1 LILKIFPYNPQ
12 APTKAL
18 FTFKSMT
25 PSRNKSGIPRP
36 RLDCHPA
43 ILEGASS
50 PQGFGPLEGRHIS
63 VNLHRV
69 CRRMTA
75 AGLLYVGKPSK
86 RVARYFLAQADADV
100 FAVAYLAQI
109 KENERLRKEAQAKG
123 KKRVRA
129 KAPPKVKPP
138 KPPKPIKPPR
148 AVKPK
153 AIKPAARP
161 APTPLFNI
169 ARKPYVAPVR
179 VKAVIVWPEGVKHT
193 ILPTPTPRFA
203 VVSHNFV
210 HSGMRQM
217 A

>member
-1 LILKIFPYNPQ
+1 
-12 APTKAL
+12 
-18 FTFKSMT
+18 MT
-25 PSRNKSGIPRP
+25 PLRNKSGIPRP
-36 RLDCHPA
+36 RLTCHPA

-86 RVARYFLAQADADV
+86 RVARYFLAQADADA
-100 FAVAYLAQI
+100 FTVAYLAQI
-109 KENERLRKEAQAKG
+109 KENERLRKATQAKG

-161 APTPLFNI
+161 APTHLFNI
-169 ARKPYVAPVR
+169 GRKPYVPPVR
-179 VKAVIVWPEGVKHT
+179 VKAVIVYTDKTRYSSRAPM
-193 ILPTPTPRFA
+193 PDRFA
-203 VVSHNFV
+203 VTAPFLRIGSPGFSMSV
-210 HSGMRQM
+210 GAM
-217 A
+217 

>member
-1 LILKIFPYNPQ
+1 
-12 APTKAL
+12 
-18 FTFKSMT
+18 MT
-25 PSRNKSGIPRP
+25 TPRNKSGIPRP

-75 AGLLYVGKPSK
+75 AGLLYVGKPSQ
-86 RVARYFLAQADADV
+86 RVARYFLAQADADA
-100 FAVAYLAQI
+100 FVATYLAQI
-109 KENERLRKEAQAKG
+109 KENERLRKATQANG

-138 KPPKPIKPPR
+138 KPPKPIKPP
-148 AVKPK
+148 KPPKPPK
-153 AIKPAARP
+153 AAKPAKAARP

-169 ARKPYVAPVR
+169 ARKPYVPAVR

-193 ILPTPTPRFA
+193 IIPTPVPRYSTF
-203 VVSHNFV
+203 SHSFV
-210 HSGMRQM
+210 HGSMGVMR
-217 A
+217 